1 MFATRAMNSKGYA
14 VEGCG
19 VKASIG
25 KVIAVERATPLNIE
39 RG

>member
-1 MFATRAMNSKGYA
+1 MNREEYA
-14 VEGCG
+14 VGGCG

-25 KVIAVERATPLNIE
+25 KVIAVERATPLHIE

>member
-1 MFATRAMNSKGYA
+1 MFAALDIETRRVR

-25 KVIAVERATPLNIE
+25 KVIAVERATPLHIE